1 MNMDIKEIVY
11 EEITKAFGI
20 TELSED
26 MNLYDDLALSSLDA
40 MEMIGRL
47 EERLNIEIN
56 EEVLGE
62 ISTLGEFVEAIEKEC
77 GKK

>member
-1 MNMDIKEIVY
+1 MDIKEIVY
-11 EEITKAFGI
+11 EEIKKAFGI

-40 MEMIGRL
+40 LEMIGRL

-56 EEVLGE
+56 EDVLGD
-62 ISTLGEFVEAIEKEC
+62 ISTLGEFVQAIEEEC
-77 GKK
+77 KK

>member
-1 MNMDIKEIVY
+1 MDIKEIIY
-11 EEITKAFGI
+11 EEIKKTFGI
-20 TELSED
+20 TELNDD

-40 MEMIGRL
+40 MEMIGIL

-62 ISTLGEFVEAIEKEC
+62 VSTLGDFIQAIKKESE
-77 GKK
+77 GK